1 METYEMMRIGFY
13 VCLAV
18 AGLFLVLTI
27 MLFFMFDIPGI
38 ISARSGKAK
47 AKTIQE
53 MKDTNSTTGRLLQKK
68 HTPKTTGNLDKKVKV
83 KKGTVLTP
91 DQMNGSSITEEIKAP
106 QENANPAEGS
116 SETAALGADTA
127 MTAPLGA
134 DAAQT
139 AVLGADAAQTAV
151 LGAEPAQTAVL
162 GTDAVTQ
169 RFGESETAVLVQSAS
184 VPPAEGV
191 TFEVVKKVILCD
203 TQEIVD

>member
-1 METYEMMRIGFY
+1 MMRIGFY

-91 DQMNGSSITEEIKAP
+91 DQMNGSGITEEIKTP

-139 AVLGADAAQTAV
+139 AVLGTDAAQTAV

>member
-91 DQMNGSSITEEIKAP
+91 DQMNGSGITEEIKTP
-106 QENANPAEGS
+106 QENADPAEGS
-116 SETAALGADTA
+116 AETAALGADTA

-134 DAAQT
+134 
-139 AVLGADAAQTAV
+139 VAAQTAV

-162 GTDAVTQ
+162 GADAVTQ
-169 RFGESETAVLVQSAS
+169 RFGDSETAVLVQSAS

>member
-91 DQMNGSSITEEIKAP
+91 DQMNGSGITEEIKTP
-106 QENANPAEGS
+106 QENADPAEGS
-116 SETAALGADTA
+116 AETAALGADTA

>member
-91 DQMNGSSITEEIKAP
+91 DQMNGSGITEEIKTP
-106 QENANPAEGS
+106 QENADPAEGS
-116 SETAALGADTA
+116 AETAALGADTA

-139 AVLGADAAQTAV
+139 AVLGA
-151 LGAEPAQTAVL
+151 EPAQTAVL
-162 GTDAVTQ
+162 GADAVTQ

-191 TFEVVKKVILCD
+191 TFEVIKKVIVCD

>member
-1 METYEMMRIGFY
+1 MMRIGFY

-116 SETAALGADTA
+116 SETAALGADL
-127 MTAPLGA
+127 P
-134 DAAQT
+134 
-139 AVLGADAAQTAV
+139 
-151 LGAEPAQTAVL
+151 
-162 GTDAVTQ
+162 
-169 RFGESETAVLVQSAS
+169 FSALNLLK
-184 VPPAEGV
+184 PPFSAR
-191 TFEVVKKVILCD
+191 TP
-203 TQEIVD
+203 

>member
-1 METYEMMRIGFY
+1 MMRIGFY

-91 DQMNGSSITEEIKAP
+91 DQMNGSGITEEIKTP
-106 QENANPAEGS
+106 QENADPAEGS
-116 SETAALGADTA
+116 AETAALGADTA
-127 MTAPLGA
+127 MTAP
-134 DAAQT
+134 
-139 AVLGADAAQTAV
+139 LGADAAQTAV

>member
-1 METYEMMRIGFY
+1 MMRIGFY

>member
-13 VCLAV
+13 ICLAV

-91 DQMNGSSITEEIKAP
+91 DQMNGSGITEEIKTP
-106 QENANPAEGS
+106 QENADPAEGS
-116 SETAALGADTA
+116 AETAALGADTA

-139 AVLGADAAQTAV
+139 AVLGA
-151 LGAEPAQTAVL
+151 EPAQTAVL
-162 GTDAVTQ
+162 GADAVTQ
-169 RFGESETAVLVQSAS
+169 RFGDSETAVLVQSAS

>member
-91 DQMNGSSITEEIKAP
+91 DQMNGSGITEEIKTP
-106 QENANPAEGS
+106 QEKADPAEGS
-116 SETAALGADTA
+116 AETAALGADTA

-139 AVLGADAAQTAV
+139 AVLGA
-151 LGAEPAQTAVL
+151 EPAQTAVL
-162 GTDAVTQ
+162 GADAVTQ
-169 RFGESETAVLVQSAS
+169 RFGDSETAVLVQSAS

>member
-1 METYEMMRIGFY
+1 MMRIGFY
-13 VCLAV
+13 ICLAV

-91 DQMNGSSITEEIKAP
+91 DQMNGSGITEEIKTP
-106 QENANPAEGS
+106 QENADPAEGS
-116 SETAALGADTA
+116 AETAALGADTA

-139 AVLGADAAQTAV
+139 AVLGA
-151 LGAEPAQTAVL
+151 EPAQTAVL
-162 GTDAVTQ
+162 GADAVTQ
-169 RFGESETAVLVQSAS
+169 RFGDSETAVLVQSAS

>member
-91 DQMNGSSITEEIKAP
+91 DQMNGSGITEEIKTP
-106 QENANPAEGS
+106 QENADPAEGS
-116 SETAALGADTA
+116 AETAALGADTA

-139 AVLGADAAQTAV
+139 AVLGA
-151 LGAEPAQTAVL
+151 EPAQTAVL
-162 GTDAVTQ
+162 GADAVTQ
-169 RFGESETAVLVQSAS
+169 RFGDSETAVLVQSAS

>member
-1 METYEMMRIGFY
+1 MMRIGFY

-91 DQMNGSSITEEIKAP
+91 DQMNGSGITEEIKTP
-106 QENANPAEGS
+106 QENADPAEGLA
-116 SETAALGADTA
+116 ETAALGADTA

-139 AVLGADAAQTAV
+139 AVLGA
-151 LGAEPAQTAVL
+151 EPAQTAVL
-162 GTDAVTQ
+162 GADAVTQ
-169 RFGESETAVLVQSAS
+169 RFGDSETAVLVQSAS

>member
-1 METYEMMRIGFY
+1 MMRIGFY

-91 DQMNGSSITEEIKAP
+91 DQMNGSGITEEIKTP
-106 QENANPAEGS
+106 QENADPAEGS
-116 SETAALGADTA
+116 AETAALGADTA

-139 AVLGADAAQTAV
+139 AVLV
-151 LGAEPAQTAVL
+151 AEPAQTAVL
-162 GTDAVTQ
+162 GADAVTQ

-191 TFEVVKKVILCD
+191 TFEVIKKVIVCD